1 MKTDRIRALAK
12 EKGLS
17 LSFICSKL
25 GVAHVYFIDIDK
37 SGRDIPDDKLAI
49 IADLLNTTP
58 EYLKGETDIKEKPSS
73 SLGNPVGEIVVF
85 PVAVAVKAGF
95 GSEAIKIY
103 GDEVTEIPC
112 SMLRGYNPEECIV
125 ALVSGNSMYPRICE
139 GDKVLIHIQPS
150 VDSGDIAMVIY
161 DREEATIKKIRYV
174 TGESWVELI
183 PANPEYMTLRIEG
196 ADLEKCHVVGRVIK
210 SIRDF

>member
-58 EYLKGETDIKEKPSS
+58 EYLKGETDVKEKAPAITVYDEHDNIIRLDDDTLEAIDSMRTRPDMKLFFS
-73 SLGNPVGEIVVF
+73 VIKNADPEDL
-85 PVAVAVKAGF
+85 KK
-95 GSEAIKIY
+95 AIKIIEALK
-103 GDEVTEIPC
+103 DE
-112 SMLRGYNPEECIV
+112 S
-125 ALVSGNSMYPRICE
+125 
-139 GDKVLIHIQPS
+139 K
-150 VDSGDIAMVIY
+150 
-161 DREEATIKKIRYV
+161 
-174 TGESWVELI
+174 
-183 PANPEYMTLRIEG
+183 
-196 ADLEKCHVVGRVIK
+196 
-210 SIRDF
+210 